1 MVQISVRLTDPI
13 PNDSN
18 IGRTNRSNYS
28 DTIPTNPNI
37 SQTNQSNKL
46 SIDVAAPILKKGSS
60 FFPSNFLAHSIQRST
75 HAPWLPTHTKQN
87 KRFSIDGAFL
97 SGNGRRGIIASRG
110 MYSPIPLFPPLG
122 EWGNREWSFLD
133 CNTCRT

>member
-46 SIDVAAPILKKGSS
+46 SIDVAVPILKKKGPI
-60 FFPSNFLAHSIQRST
+60 FFPSNSLVHSIQRST
-75 HAPWLPTHTKQN
+75 HAPWSPTHTKQN

-97 SGNGRRGIIASRG
+97 WGNGRRGGIASRG
-110 MYSPIPLFPPLG
+110 MYSPISLFPP
-122 EWGNREWSFLD
+122 WGNVGIGNDPS
-133 CNTCRT
+133 